1 MDTYIV
7 RVYRRGLMPVEL
19 IGLVETIGKDDHDKF
34 KSFEELKEILRPR
47 KGIKRK
53 TGGNKNEK

>member
-7 RVYRRGLMPVEL
+7 RVYRRGLTPVEL
-19 IGLVETIGKDDHDKF
+19 IGLVETVGMEGNEKF

-47 KGIKRK
+47 KGIKNK
-53 TGGNKNEK
+53 TGESKNEK